1 MNLTSNTCPIWG
13 TPANHFPRDGDRL
26 RVESPRAGGKYVVS
40 GTAEALLEAADEQQK
55 ARLTTWLV
63 KQRALGDEWPWVA
76 SSTLAEETNRPASAV
91 ADRADGVLRFLA
103 SRTEVLGAPV
113 RFRFQTWPQE
123 LDDLT
128 AVYFGLLAH
137 SECVRESD
145 LDFLLDYLN
154 ERRFIRREGINNP
167 EQACTLTVDG
177 YSRLTDLDGAQSPSN
192 RAFVAMW
199 FDDSMVEVWQQGFE
213 VAIEEAGYEPVRIDQ
228 KEHVNRIDDEIVAE
242 IRRSRFL
249 VADFTHGEEGARGGV
264 YYEAGFAHGL
274 KIPVIFCCRKAEFES
289 VHFDTRQ
296 YNHIVWET
304 PTELRER
311 LLARISAVIG
321 DGPNRRP
328 APG

>member
-76 SSTLAEETNRPASAV
+76 SSTLAEETIRPASTV

-145 LDFLLDYLN
+145 LDFLLDYLM

-177 YSRLTDLDGAQSPSN
+177 YSRLTDLDGAQSLSKT
-192 RAFVAMW
+192 AFVAMW
-199 FDDSMVEVWQQGFE
+199 FDDSMDEAWQQG
-213 VAIEEAGYEPVRIDQ
+213 VKIAIEQAGYEPVRIDQ
-228 KEHVNRIDDEIVAE
+228 KEHVNRIDDEIVGE
-242 IRRSRFL
+242 IRRSRFPRGGL
-249 VADFTHGEEGARGGV
+249 HSRRRRGAR
-264 YYEAGFAHGL
+264 
-274 KIPVIFCCRKAEFES
+274 
-289 VHFDTRQ
+289 
-296 YNHIVWET
+296 W
-304 PTELRER
+304 R
-311 LLARISAVIG
+311 LLRGWVRAWPQHPSYLLLPKGRV
-321 DGPNRRP
+321 RVRP
-328 APG
+328 L

>member
-1 MNLTSNTCPIWG
+1 MDLTSNTCPIWG

-40 GTAEALLEAADEQQK
+40 GTAEALLKTADEQQK
-55 ARLTTWLV
+55 VRLTTWLV
-63 KQRALGDEWPWVA
+63 KQRALGNNCPWVFA
-76 SSTLAEETNRPASAV
+76 ATLDEVKNSPGSPA
-91 ADRADGVLRFLA
+91 ADRADGVLMFLA

-113 RFRFQTWPQE
+113 RFRLKTWPQE

-128 AVYFGLLAH
+128 VVYFGLLAH
-137 SECVRESD
+137 SECVGEND
-145 LDFLLDYLN
+145 LDLLLDYLK
-154 ERRFIRREGINNP
+154 ERRFIKREGINNP

-177 YSRLTDLDGAQSPSN
+177 YSRLTDLDGAQSPSES
-192 RAFVAMW
+192 AFVAMW
-199 FDDSMVEVWQQGFE
+199 FDDSMVKVWQQGLKPAIRDAGFE
-213 VAIEEAGYEPVRIDQ
+213 PIRIDQ

-249 VADFTHGEEGARGGV
+249 VADFTHGDEGARGGV

-274 KIPVIFCCRKAEFES
+274 NIPVIFCCRKAEFGS

-304 PTELRER
+304 PTELREK

-321 DGPNRRP
+321 DGPNR
-328 APG
+328 